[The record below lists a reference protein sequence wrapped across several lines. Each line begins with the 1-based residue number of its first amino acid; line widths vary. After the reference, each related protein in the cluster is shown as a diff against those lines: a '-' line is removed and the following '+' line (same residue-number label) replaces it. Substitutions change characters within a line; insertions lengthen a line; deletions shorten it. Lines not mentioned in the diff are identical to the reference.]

1 MKLFFLTST
10 FYPSIGGVEVG
21 INNLSVNISK
31 MGNQVFVVCPWQA
44 NFMPDKCNL
53 PYKIIALPPKFF
65 YLVKFFRFPPIKLI
79 YLIYYYILN
88 KIYKPDFWHISMS
101 YPAGFSFLPFA
112 KFCSPNYLVRSVGV
126 DIQINKATGYG
137 YRISENV
144 NNLFLNE
151 FRNIKNHVAASSC
164 LEIEYKKL
172 GVGKKQ
178 IHRISNGV
186 QLQRFQIN
194 KSNLDNKNNRFI
206 NLVSVGRNEPKKNYK
221 NLIYSF
227 EILQAKSKN
236 KYKLKIIGSNVKNL
250 RTYLSRESIPYV
262 DLIEPKNY
270 SSKSP
275 FNEIYSLPSLD
286 IINAYL
292 NADIFVFSS
301 LIESFGI
308 VVLEAMA
315 AGLPII
321 AFDVLGI
328 NELVK
333 NEFNGILVE
342 PNNNKEFANAILSIS
357 SKNVIERM
365 SKNSLK
371 LSKKYDYRNIANQY
385 LSLYQKIINE
395 K

>member
-21 INNLSVNISK
+21 IHNLSVNFSK
-31 MGNQVFVVCPWQA
+31 MGNQVFVICPWQA
-44 NFMPDKCNL
+44 NFMPNKCDL

-65 YLVKFFRFPPIKLI
+65 YLVRFFRLPPIRLI

-88 KIYKPDFWHISMS
+88 QIYKPDFWHISMS

-112 KFCSPNYLVRSVGV
+112 KLCSPNYLVRSVGV
-126 DIQINKATGYG
+126 DIQINKDTAYG
-137 YRISENV
+137 YRISDNI
-144 NNLFLNE
+144 NNLFLKE

-164 LEIEYKKL
+164 LELEYKKL
-172 GVGKKQ
+172 GVGKNQ

-186 QLQRFQIN
+186 QLQRFEIN
-194 KSNLDNKNNRFI
+194 KSSLDNKNDRFI
-206 NLVSVGRNEPKKNYK
+206 RLVSVGRNEPKKNYK

-236 KYKLKIIGSNVKNL
+236 KYKLKIIGSGVENL
-250 RTYLSRESIPYV
+250 RKYLSKESIPYV
-262 DLIEPKNY
+262 ELIEPKNY
-270 SSKSP
+270 SSGIK
-275 FNEIYSLPSLD
+275 FKEIYSLPSLD

-342 PNNNKEFANAILSIS
+342 PNNNIQFANAIRSIS
-357 SKNVIERM
+357 TKTVIERM
-365 SKNSLK
+365 SKNSLQ

-385 LSLYQKIINE
+385 LNLYQKIINE